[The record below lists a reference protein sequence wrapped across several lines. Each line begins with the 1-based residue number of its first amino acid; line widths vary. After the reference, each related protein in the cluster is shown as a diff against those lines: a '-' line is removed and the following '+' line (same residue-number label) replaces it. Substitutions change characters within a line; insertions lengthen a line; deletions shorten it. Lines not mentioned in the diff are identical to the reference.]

1 MIPASRKSL
10 LVIVATC
17 LAVVAACESKTPPPA
32 KTEAARA
39 ERPQDILA
47 HSLAQDAVVRG
58 LSNAV
63 GQAVRHGEQLFE
75 REPSEPPK
83 DLVEVASVL
92 SLYFAANTHGEVDD
106 CGCKANP
113 LGGIARRAT
122 LVSDTGEKPVWWKAR
137 NWKPTASLNVDAG
150 DLLFKTA
157 TLDRS
162 AEFEQ
167 RLGRY
172 EAETI
177 IDALNLSPPDA
188 VLAGELDF
196 AMGLEA
202 FEGFV
207 GRSKFGWIS
216 ANLYKGQER
225 LLPSHVV
232 VEKGGKKIVVVGVTR
247 QITSRDGFW
256 KERGL
261 NVEDPATSIASVMSE
276 VGKVDAVILLSNLG
290 ARDTEALI
298 EGLKASDR
306 PDVVVVSNSNSLTR
320 EPLWVEGVPILEPLS
335 QGKMIGRADMLIR
348 GEGRPVWMNERPD
361 LRKVA
366 QAYRRAWATYA
377 SARQRRGDVMR
388 DRAESILKLAKMP
401 AEQKV
406 ERERIEHNAEFL
418 EKEIVRVESRLA
430 LISADL
436 LKSGQVLSQA
446 IDARKQP
453 VSGDDWLDLQI
464 AEVKLTIVGPPD
476 IERVVAKRAKKR
488 PANSSDKVEAP

>member
-1 MIPASRKSL
+1 MIPANRQFVVLL
-10 LVIVATC
+10 LVGFASLIVAC
-17 LAVVAACESKTPPPA
+17 DKKPAPPVENEVVRP
-32 KTEAARA
+32 
-39 ERPQDILA
+39 ERPQDVLV

-75 REPSEPPK
+75 REPSDPPN
-83 DLVEVASVL
+83 DLVETAKVVSIFF
-92 SLYFAANTHGEVDD
+92 SANTHGEVDD

-113 LGGIARRAT
+113 LGGIARRVALET
-122 LVSDTGEKPVWWKAR
+122 DVGETPLLWKAR
-137 NWKPTASLNVDAG
+137 NWHPSSHIKVDAG

-167 RLGRY
+167 RLGKY

-177 IDALNLSPPDA
+177 VEVLNLDPPDA

-196 AMGLEA
+196 AMGLEE
-202 FEGFV
+202 FESLV

-216 ANLYKGQER
+216 ANLFKGGSR
-225 LLPSHVV
+225 LLPSHKII
-232 VEKGGKKIVVVGVTR
+232 ERDGKRIAVIGITR
-247 QITSRDGFW
+247 QNTSRDGFW
-256 KERGL
+256 SERGL
-261 NVEDPATSIASVMSE
+261 RVEDPAASIKSVMAE
-276 VGKVDAVILLSNLG
+276 IGAADVVVLLSNLG
-290 ARDTEALI
+290 ARDSQALL
-298 EGLKASDR
+298 ETLTDAER

-348 GEGRPVWMNERPD
+348 GDGRPVWANQRPD

-388 DRAESILKLAKMP
+388 DRAESILGLAKLA
-401 AEQKV
+401 V
-406 ERERIEHNAEFL
+406 EDVEKRQRIEHNAEFL
-418 EKEIVRVESRLA
+418 EKEIERSEARLS
-430 LISADL
+430 LVSTDL
-436 LKSGQVLSQA
+436 LKSGRILEEA

-453 VSGDDWLDLQI
+453 VSGDDWLDVQI
-464 AEVKLTIVGPPD
+464 AEVKLTITGPAD
-476 IERVVAKRAKKR
+476 VERFVAKRAKKR
-488 PANSSDKVEAP
+488 PVNPSDTVKAP